1 MNDFTNC
8 LTTNAQQ
15 MKFSIKNFFG
25 KCVQNRRKLRIW
37 PPLLKKSLIKN
48 FIFCA
53 VYLNFESSTQ
63 IRKSDSRSICNKNS
77 SWKILEEL
85 IRKNF
90 FAKFVIIFKIYPLS
104 FRKLEESWRNRAYNA
119 RAWCINNL
127 TF

>member
-8 LTTNAQQ
+8 LTTNVQK

-53 VYLNFESSTQ
+53 VYLNFQSSTQ
-63 IRKSDSRSICNKNS
+63 IRKSNSRSICNKNS

-85 IRKNF
+85 IRK
-90 FAKFVIIFKIYPLS
+90 KFLPNSLKYSRFIHWAS
-104 FRKLEESWRNRAYNA
+104 GSWK
-119 RAWCINNL
+119 NL
-127 TF
+127 DETVCAMRVLDVSTI